1 VFRIPKTLADIT
13 ASIGSVYL
21 MTVLVLWV
29 FQEHFIYHPTNRVV
43 QQAEI
48 DMESR
53 YVDPWMSPDGEMIG
67 IKKTIVNPKM
77 NYLVFCGNSG
87 EALDRTY
94 IANLL
99 TQGSAAGNV
108 YIMDYPGY
116 GRRSGSPG
124 KKAIFAAVESA
135 VTQLKQEN
143 SLPIIV
149 VGESVGSGAA
159 TYAAH
164 QVGSKLRAVLL
175 ITPYNTMAGVVRKTV
190 PLLPLWLILREDY
203 DNAASGGY
211 VWGATGPD
219 SYDCSGLVWA
229 AAKDIGVYSGNRFT
243 TSTFRSVASGW
254 ATETNSPAVGDIVV
268 WPGKHMGIVA
278 GSDRYYSARSTKKG
292 IGYATLTGDNN
303 YFGIS
308 PEYWRVNQQW
318 VNRQA

>member
-1 VFRIPKTLADIT
+1 
-13 ASIGSVYL
+13 
-21 MTVLVLWV
+21 
-29 FQEHFIYHPTNRVV
+29 
-43 QQAEI
+43 
-48 DMESR
+48 
-53 YVDPWMSPDGEMIG
+53 
-67 IKKTIVNPKM
+67 
-77 NYLVFCGNSG
+77 
-87 EALDRTY
+87 
-94 IANLL
+94 
-99 TQGSAAGNV
+99 
-108 YIMDYPGY
+108 
-116 GRRSGSPG
+116 
-124 KKAIFAAVESA
+124 
-135 VTQLKQEN
+135 VT
-143 SLPIIV
+143 
-149 VGESVGSGAA
+149 SVGFLIIALG
-159 TYAAH
+159 
-164 QVGSKLRAVLL
+164 VLL
-175 ITPYNTMAGVVRKTV
+175 ARQAVKGRATNLPEDTRDFLLAFFTGDNTALAEVASRTGEGVHTDPDAPPRNIGTGSSALLDTAVR
-190 PLLPLWLILREDY
+190 LG
-203 DNAASGGY
+203 NAASGGY

>member
-1 VFRIPKTLADIT
+1 MFRIPKTLADIT

-67 IKKTIVNPKM
+67 IKKIIVNPKM
-77 NYLVFCGNSG
+77 NYLVFHGNSG

-135 VTQLKQEN
+135 VAQLKQEN

-203 DNAASGGY
+203 DNEAMLAGMWAPVFFVLAEQDEVVGLDEGEALY
-211 VWGATGPD
+211 TTYTGKKQKFVVPD
-219 SYDCSGLVWA
+219 VGHN
-229 AAKDIGVYSGNRFT
+229 DISFLPDADWYREFGHFL
-243 TSTFRSVASGW
+243 
-254 ATETNSPAVGDIVV
+254 
-268 WPGKHMGIVA
+268 
-278 GSDRYYSARSTKKG
+278 KK
-292 IGYATLTGDNN
+292 T
-303 YFGIS
+303 
-308 PEYWRVNQQW
+308 Q
-318 VNRQA
+318 